1 MQFDRVRLSSAT
13 NQVRHISCHDF
24 HTTMEYAQFPPAA
37 AGSRLRRLWLKNRR
51 KTAQHKAISALT
63 AEHAGSPLDLDGDLE
78 AASIEHLLTT
88 DEGKR

>member
-1 MQFDRVRLSSAT
+1 MRNFHLPLPDHVYDDLREEAARSSRPAT
-13 NQVRHISCHDF
+13 AVARQAI
-24 HTTMEYAQFPPAA
+24 E
-37 AGSRLRRLWLKNRR
+37 LWLKNRR
-51 KTAQHKAISALT
+51 KTAQHNAISALA